1 MLSCGD
7 TKEQQ
12 CNALH
17 AALLNPAI
25 QPVAKSVIMNIVKSD
40 NWTETKIG
48 SDDNASSE
56 INNNQCLSND
66 AKGLSNIVMNNF
78 KKLICHVKGT
88 NGRWS
93 NVAEQ
98 FIRTVFTA
106 ISGGGSKTLDGFSDC
121 VIEDVFGLTARTV
134 KRRFV
139 KSTDY
144 WEKIFADDPSAY
156 KIIVKGKRLPKITEV
171 LEDEI
176 IKWVKIHENVRQSPC
191 TNDTLQIN
199 GQTVPKLL
207 LEISVADLHK
217 DLASSGIPGILDK
230 KTTSQLENH
239 RFTTF

>member
-1 MLSCGD
+1 MCHQVTKSAKNAAPTPKNNKHSETISMPTNTPTTKHRNHTIDWSECKTIAITNSTDKGERRKTSRSANKIVSSVLSCGD

-25 QPVAKSVIMNIVKSD
+25 QPIAKSVIMNIVKSD

-48 SDDNASSE
+48 SDPNANSE
-56 INNNQCLSND
+56 INKNQCTSND
-66 AKGLSNIVMNNF
+66 AKGLSNFVMNNF

-134 KRRFV
+134 KR
-139 KSTDY
+139 
-144 WEKIFADDPSAY
+144 
-156 KIIVKGKRLPKITEV
+156 
-171 LEDEI
+171 
-176 IKWVKIHENVRQSPC
+176 
-191 TNDTLQIN
+191 
-199 GQTVPKLL
+199 
-207 LEISVADLHK
+207 
-217 DLASSGIPGILDK
+217 
-230 KTTSQLENH
+230 
-239 RFTTF
+239 